1 MNCLQRLT
9 YMEQMLGA
17 ICKIKLL
24 VTLLRHH
31 ALLKVL
37 REFHLYIFQ
46 SHSFLNIKQYCL
58 LSSAH

>member
-1 MNCLQRLT
+1 
-9 YMEQMLGA
+9 MEQMLGA